1 MNFIFIIYLDPINLK
16 YTSFNYSRHYNKAR
30 LRHTFTY
37 LILDDVHIM
46 GIIVAVS
53 EPGEIGKLS
62 VEILLPPAE
71 QIKLLLVEREI
82 LSLRS

>member
-1 MNFIFIIYLDPINLK
+1 
-16 YTSFNYSRHYNKAR
+16 
-30 LRHTFTY
+30 
-37 LILDDVHIM
+37 M

-82 LSLRS
+82 LSLKS